1 MMESNKVLG
10 YVLEFTDKIEDKNK
24 RVLWS
29 KELMQ
34 ISISTPPVSDDISI
48 ANVIINNI
56 DSLRVCDYATMTAIG
71 QFVNFIKEHDDFKPK
86 GIIIHIMP
94 LVERFRH
101 SVNYLERLEEDMIEI
116 EHAMIKELKY
126 NIKEVDFENLKTD
139 IFLCRN
145 ENCTIKSKVTHNKTT
160 TENIHIDVV
169 ILEINH
175 DEYDIQDVCK
185 LIKEKRLNHTITH
198 IMDDIFMLLGHKHVG
213 DLYRMDAICGKL
225 KDLYQYVR
233 KEL

>member
-10 YVLEFTDKIEDKNK
+10 YVLEFIDKIEDKNK

-86 GIIIHIMP
+86 QIIIHMMP

-101 SVNYLERLEEDMIEI
+101 SVNYLERLEQDMIEI
-116 EHAMIKELKY
+116 EQAMIKVLKY
-126 NIKEVDFENLKTD
+126 NTKEVDFENLKTD

-145 ENCTIKSKVTHNKTT
+145 ENCTIKSKVTYNKTT
-160 TENIHIDVV
+160 TENIHIDVI
-169 ILEINH
+169 ILEIKH
-175 DEYDIQDVCK
+175 DEYTIEDVEK
-185 LIKEKRLNHTITH
+185 LIKEKRLNHAVIH
-198 IMDDIFMLLGHKHVG
+198 VMDNNFTLLRHKHVG
-213 DLYRMDAICGKL
+213 DLYITDAICGKA
-225 KDLYQYVR
+225 KDLYHYTR
-233 KEL
+233 KEQ